1 MERGRKNSNKF
12 SLRKQHSA
20 LAPLT
25 DRERYNL
32 NDDDSPGTI
41 LGLSDKEKD
50 EIKAENYR
58 NTGQNIDEKD

>member
-1 MERGRKNSNKF
+1 MERGRKSSKF
-12 SLRKQHSA
+12 TLRKTHSA

-25 DRERYNL
+25 DTERYNL
-32 NDDDSPGTI
+32 DDGEEGSI

-50 EIKAENYR
+50 DIKSESYY

>member
-1 MERGRKNSNKF
+1 MERSRKNKNKKF

-32 NDDDSPGTI
+32 DDGEEGSI
-41 LGLSDKEKD
+41 LGPS
-50 EIKAENYR
+50 KAEKKAANYSR
-58 NTGQNIDEKD
+58 HANYDEVD

>member
-1 MERGRKNSNKF
+1 MERGRKSGKF
-12 SLRKQHSA
+12 TLRKTHSA

-32 NDDDSPGTI
+32 DDGEEGSI
-41 LGLSDKEKD
+41 LGLSNKEK
-50 EIKAENYR
+50 ENIKADSYR

>member
-12 SLRKQHSA
+12 TLRKTHSA

-32 NDDDSPGTI
+32 DDGEEGSI
-41 LGLSDKEKD
+41 LGLSDKEK
-50 EIKAENYR
+50 EA
-58 NTGQNIDEKD
+58 TFVALSS

>member
-1 MERGRKNSNKF
+1 MERGRKNKGKF
-12 SLRKQHSA
+12 SLRKTHSA
-20 LAPLT
+20 LTPLT

-32 NDDDSPGTI
+32 DDGEEGSI

>member
-12 SLRKQHSA
+12 SLRKTHSA

-32 NDDDSPGTI
+32 DDGEEGSM
-41 LGLSDKEKD
+41 LGLSDKEKE
-50 EIKAENYR
+50 EIKAESYR